1 MDGIKKPMVAVK
13 AMYIK
18 LIPSGGHEFIIN
30 IEHRLTP

>member
-1 MDGIKKPMVAVK
+1 MVAVK

>member
-1 MDGIKKPMVAVK
+1 MVAVK

-30 IEHRLTP
+30 IEQGLIP